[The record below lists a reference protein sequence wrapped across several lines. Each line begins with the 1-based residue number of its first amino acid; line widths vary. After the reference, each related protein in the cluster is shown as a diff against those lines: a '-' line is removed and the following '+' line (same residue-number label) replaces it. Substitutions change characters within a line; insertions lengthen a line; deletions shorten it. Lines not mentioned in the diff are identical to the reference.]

1 MNQKRLQLVV
11 KLEGFTNLSGQ
22 SLVEV
27 VVALGVVVVLAIAL
41 VSSSLVTQKTSRS
54 AAATSQATK
63 LVQQNIEQIRV
74 FRDRQGFGFLDNNNC
89 WVLVTPDPDPLK
101 WRLANTVPNTC
112 PESIIL
118 GQTTFNRSV
127 RIEAVAVNAN
137 QKRIKVTVTWADSG
151 GVQTVSNTTVLSNC
165 VTTSVAC

>member
-1 MNQKRLQLVV
+1 MLSRSKVSSV
-11 KLEGFTNLSGQ
+11 KCQVSSGQ

-41 VSSSLVTQKTSRS
+41 VGASLVTQRTSRS
-54 AAATSQATK
+54 AANTTQATK

-74 FRDRQGFGFLDNNNC
+74 FRDRRGFGSLANSNC
-89 WVLVTPDPDPLK
+89 WVMVTSDPDPVN
-101 WRLANTVPNTC
+101 WRLANTAPNTC

-127 RIEAVAVNAN
+127 RIEDALNANAN
-137 QKRIKVTVTWADSG
+137 QKRITVTVTWADSG

-165 VTTSVAC
+165 LTTNVAC

>member
-11 KLEGFTNLSGQ
+11 KLEGFTNLGGQ

-41 VSSSLVTQKTSRS
+41 VSSSLITQKTSRS
-54 AAATSQATK
+54 AANTAQATK

-74 FRDRQGFGFLDNNNC
+74 FRDRSGFGSLANSNC
-89 WVLVTPDPDPLK
+89 WVMVTSDPDPLT
-101 WRLANTVPNTC
+101 WRLANTAPNTC

-118 GQTTFNRSV
+118 GQTTFKRSV
-127 RIEAVAVNAN
+127 RIEDAVNAN
-137 QKRIKVTVTWADSG
+137 QKRITVTVTWADSG

-165 VTTSVAC
+165 VTTIVAC